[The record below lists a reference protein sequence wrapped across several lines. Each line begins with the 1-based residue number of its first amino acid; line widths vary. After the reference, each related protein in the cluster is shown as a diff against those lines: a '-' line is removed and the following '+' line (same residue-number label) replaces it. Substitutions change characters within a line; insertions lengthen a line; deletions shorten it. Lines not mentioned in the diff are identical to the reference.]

1 MGKIGSWHEQ
11 RYRICFK
18 VKVAQIEATSLPSAS
33 AKITATSCN
42 MKITA
47 EILKSTHLAERITM
61 VCTLKTKK
69 RKNIMIYNIM
79 INMHDISTRGKFHS
93 ICPLCINTAA
103 MTVYWKVDAQ

>member
-69 RKNIMIYNIM
+69 RKKYY
-79 INMHDISTRGKFHS
+79 D
-93 ICPLCINTAA
+93 L
-103 MTVYWKVDAQ
+103 